1 MKPYRSEALLRIRIN
16 TLTVGF
22 LAVTTYLL
30 PIPSIFAA
38 SRVTWREL
46 RGNGLMALLGGG
58 LYEFIC
64 LFESLV
70 MVVVLFNIVQAAFA
84 LRFPRKPLPPK
95 SIPPTPKI
103 NAASPMTQKKKLSEA
118 LSPSAAS
125 PQPQRPFPTPNTTN
139 SFNLS
144 LASPSP
150 RNGLGD
156 SPSGNPNSSTFTFG
170 SSFGSPSPVLSAYR
184 GKHSSGAGRALDA
197 PFLNRLLAAQQD
209 DDDDEDELSQ
219 R

>member
-16 TLTVGF
+16 TLAVGF

-58 LYEFIC
+58 LYELTC

-70 MVVVLFNIVQAAFA
+70 MVVIVFNIVQAGFA

-95 SIPPTPKI
+95 SVPPTPKI
-103 NAASPMTQKKKLSEA
+103 NAASPMAQKKKLSDA

-125 PQPQRPFPTPNTTN
+125 PQRPFPTPGTTKT
-139 SFNLS
+139 FNVS
-144 LASPSP
+144 LASPS
-150 RNGLGD
+150 LGD
-156 SPSGNPNSSTFTFG
+156 SPGGNLNSSTFTFG
-170 SSFGSPSPVLSAYR
+170 SSLGSPSPVLSAYR

-209 DDDDEDELSQ
+209 DDDDDDEISQ